1 MKKLVALILVCMLC
15 AATGYAAEWVE
26 GRSASQP
33 YAGVPEVKL
42 DKTMGYIMLFPRTKM
57 PAERFCDILEIYLPR
72 EDLALGEG
80 SLTLFDENGEVA
92 KLSFADAD
100 SVELRPLEES
110 ELEGLMWGG
119 GMCIEVHLPVSLRF
133 DTAYYVL
140 MDENCFSAA
149 GGKVHSLAITSQEA
163 WVPVLSG
170 DYGIS
175 GLYYSAPAEK
185 SEDEEEEEAE
195 PADAPAEEAAP
206 IQPKTNPEVGDSI
219 NFDLVMGG
227 DAKYAVMYSEN
238 DTAYFETLE
247 YTESGSVTGTVTGED
262 LDWGVVFL
270 DEQGAVLDVVDLK

>member
-100 SVELRPLEES
+100 SVEMRLLEES

-119 GMCIEVHLPVSLRF
+119 GMCIEVHLPMSLRF

-140 MDENCFSAA
+140 MDENKKAKDYLIGIEPVA
-149 GGKVHSLAITSQEA
+149 GYWYAKEQEIDNVRIILNGILIGK
-163 WVPVLSG
+163 
-170 DYGIS
+170 D
-175 GLYYSAPAEK
+175 
-185 SEDEEEEEAE
+185 
-195 PADAPAEEAAP
+195 
-206 IQPKTNPEVGDSI
+206 N
-219 NFDLVMGG
+219 
-227 DAKYAVMYSEN
+227 
-238 DTAYFETLE
+238 
-247 YTESGSVTGTVTGED
+247 
-262 LDWGVVFL
+262 VVV
-270 DEQGAVLDVVDLK
+270 A